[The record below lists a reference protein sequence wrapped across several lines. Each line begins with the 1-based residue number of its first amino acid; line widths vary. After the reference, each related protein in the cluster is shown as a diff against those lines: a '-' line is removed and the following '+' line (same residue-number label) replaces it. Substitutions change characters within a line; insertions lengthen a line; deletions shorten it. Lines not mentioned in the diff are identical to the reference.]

1 MTATANYSG
10 ATIIFDSI
18 ALDKVGS
25 WSYRVV
31 LTAESQTFNS
41 NSATLTVT
49 NPCLGTTINDQTIN
63 FSSLEASY
71 DETISLN
78 IPTFSDSVDQNPIYG
93 TLGS

>member
-31 LTAESQTFNS
+31 LTADSQTFNS

-49 NPCLGTTINDQTIN
+49 DPCLGTAIIDQTIS
-63 FSSLEASY
+63 FLSLVASY
-71 DETISLN
+71 
-78 IPTFSDSVDQNPIYG
+78 
-93 TLGS
+93 